1 VGIATVTTLLERRTQ
16 FHQAQLMEHINALS
30 ATFHGRLHAVA
41 TSFLGGGSSGPGA
54 VSQAYGMIYGS
65 VERQAAMLA
74 FVDNFYMLGVVFL
87 MVIPVLLLLRRPPK
101 GTDAPVH

>member
-1 VGIATVTTLLERRTQ
+1 
-16 FHQAQLMEHINALS
+16 
-30 ATFHGRLHAVA
+30 
-41 TSFLGGGSSGPGA
+41 